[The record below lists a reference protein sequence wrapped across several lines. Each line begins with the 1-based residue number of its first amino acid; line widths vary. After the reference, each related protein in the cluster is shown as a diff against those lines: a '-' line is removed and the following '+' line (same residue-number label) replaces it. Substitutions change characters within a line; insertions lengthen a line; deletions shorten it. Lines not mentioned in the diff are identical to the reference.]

1 MTVPVSASPTHPAAT
16 GHRAAVA
23 RPQRPLPVPVE
34 PWLFPALREEL
45 LSNGVTLL
53 TCDRPGQEVL
63 SVEIVVAVPLALEPR
78 DLEGVLG
85 ITTSALVE
93 GVPGL
98 SSLDFIQELE
108 NCGATLG
115 VGAEHAGLRITLDV
129 PVPHL
134 VRALSLLVRAMRE
147 PLLPAAS
154 VDRLVRSRVHALV
167 RHRTDPERRAA
178 LELHGAVFDASDRRS
193 RPARGTEE
201 TVRRIDR
208 DAVVACHRRFL
219 RPAVTTVV
227 VAGHLSGN
235 GTEAA
240 LRRVLSTWEGEPGT
254 LPAPPA
260 PPVRDDPAVIV
271 VDRPG
276 AVQTRLVLGRAATAR
291 TAPGWDALLIGNHS
305 LGGSVNA
312 RLDRELREA
321 KGYTYGFHSRLLAVV
336 RHSLAVVTGAV
347 ETSVTGEALGD
358 IRRIL
363 REVAEHGISA
373 RERSAAVA
381 QIVDAAPLRYLT
393 ASAVADEI
401 AVLVLDGRAPAS
413 LPGAFQRAAAV
424 TTEEASAALREAFA
438 PDRLVTVA
446 VGDAS
451 RIGEAVREAA
461 GSAPRTV

>member
-1 MTVPVSASPTHPAAT
+1 MNAPVSLSPAVT
-16 GHRAAVA
+16 GRRAAA
-23 RPQRPLPVPVE
+23 PRPKRPLPAPAE
-34 PWLFPALREEL
+34 TWLFPALHEDVL
-45 LSNGVTLL
+45 ANGVTLL

-63 SVEIVVAVPLALEPR
+63 SVEIVVAAPLALEPR
-78 DLEGVLG
+78 ELEGVLG

-98 SSLDFIQELE
+98 SSLDFIRELE

-134 VRALSLLVRAMRE
+134 ARALSLLVLAMRE

-154 VDRLVRSRVHALV
+154 VDRLARSRVHALV
-167 RHRTDPERRAA
+167 RHRADPERRAA
-178 LELHGAVFDASDRRS
+178 VELHAAVFDPADRRS

-201 TVRRIDR
+201 TVRRVDR

-227 VAGHLSGN
+227 VAGDLSGN
-235 GTEAA
+235 GTEEV
-240 LRRVLSTWEGEPGT
+240 LRRVLSTWEGEQGK
-254 LPAPPA
+254 LSAPPA
-260 PPVRDDPAVIV
+260 PPLREDPAVIV

-276 AVQTRLVLGRAATAR
+276 AVQTRLVLGRAASAR
-291 TAPGWDALLIGNHS
+291 TDPGWDPLLIGNHS

-312 RLDRELREA
+312 RLDRELRET

-336 RHSLAVVTGAV
+336 QHSLAVVTGAV

-358 IRRIL
+358 VRRIL
-363 REVAEHGISA
+363 REVTEHGISE

-401 AVLVLDGRAPAS
+401 ALLVLDGRAPGT
-413 LPGAFQRAAAV
+413 LPGAFRRAAAV
-424 TTEEASAALREAFA
+424 SAEEASAALREAFA

-446 VGDAS
+446 VGDAA
-451 RIGEAVREAA
+451 RIGDAVREVA
-461 GSAPRTV
+461 GRPPRTG

>member
-1 MTVPVSASPTHPAAT
+1 MTAPVSASSLHPAAV
-16 GHRAAVA
+16 GRRAARP
-23 RPQRPLPVPVE
+23 RPQRPVPVPVK
-34 PWLFPALREEL
+34 PWLFPALREEVL
-45 LSNGVTLL
+45 ANGVTLL

-63 SVEIVVAVPLALEPR
+63 SVEIVVAAPLVLEPR
-78 DLEGVLG
+78 DVEGVLG

-98 SSLDFIQELE
+98 SSLDFIRELE
-108 NCGATLG
+108 NYGATLG

-129 PVPHL
+129 PGTHL
-134 VRALSLLVRAMRE
+134 VHALALLVRAMRE
-147 PLLPAAS
+147 PLLSATA
-154 VDRLVRSRVHALV
+154 VDRLVRARIHALV
-167 RHRTDPERRAA
+167 RHEAEPERRAA
-178 LELHGAVFDASDRRS
+178 LELHAAVFDSADRRS
-193 RPARGTEE
+193 RPARGTQE
-201 TVRRIDR
+201 TVRNIDR
-208 DAVVACHRRFL
+208 DAVVACHRSFL

-227 VAGHLSGN
+227 VAGDLSGN
-235 GTEAA
+235 GVEAA
-240 LRRVLSTWEGEPGT
+240 LHRVLSSWEGESGT
-254 LPAPPA
+254 LQAPPS
-260 PPVRDDPAVIV
+260 PPARDKPAVIV

-336 RHSLAVVTGAV
+336 QHSLAVVTGAV
-347 ETSVTGEALGD
+347 ETSVTGDALGD
-358 IRRIL
+358 VRRIL
-363 REVAEHGISA
+363 QDVAERGIDE

-393 ASAVADEI
+393 AATVADEI
-401 AVLVLDGRAPAS
+401 AVLVLDGRAPAT
-413 LPGAFQRAAAV
+413 LPGAFRRAAAV
-424 TTEEASAALREAFA
+424 TVEEASAALREAFA

-451 RIGEAVREAA
+451 RIAEAIAEVTSSPVHR
-461 GSAPRTV
+461 V